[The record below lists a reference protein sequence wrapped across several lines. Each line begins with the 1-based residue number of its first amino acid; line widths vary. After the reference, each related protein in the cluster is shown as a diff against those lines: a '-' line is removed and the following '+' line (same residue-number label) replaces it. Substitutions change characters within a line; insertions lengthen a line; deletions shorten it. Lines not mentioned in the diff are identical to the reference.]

1 MIEIGFVRHGIT
13 AWNDELRA
21 QGSSDIP
28 LNEEGLAQAWRVA
41 ERLSAESWD
50 IIYSS
55 NLSRAHETAKAIANK
70 TGIPLQL
77 DDRLRERG
85 GGLIEGT
92 IEEERVKKWGSNWR
106 QMDLSMETQE
116 SLIERGTSFMEEL
129 VGKHENQ
136 RILIVSHGA
145 FLRRLLQNVVP
156 HFNFDESLKNTS
168 VTSIVMMD
176 KQWECSLYNCTK
188 HIVK

>member
-28 LNEEGLAQAWRVA
+28 LNEEGLAQAWQVA

-106 QMDLSMETQE
+106 QMDLGMETQE

-168 VTSIVMMD
+168 VTSIFMTD
-176 KQWECSLYNCTK
+176 EQWECSLYNCTK
-188 HIVK
+188 HIV